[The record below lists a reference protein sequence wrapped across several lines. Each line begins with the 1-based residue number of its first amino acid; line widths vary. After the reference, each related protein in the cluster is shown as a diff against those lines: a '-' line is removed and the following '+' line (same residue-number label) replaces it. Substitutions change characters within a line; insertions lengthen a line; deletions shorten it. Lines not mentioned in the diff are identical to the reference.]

1 MDLKHEPINMF
12 IIDIKIVESLKLKVW
27 KRYTMLTLIKY
38 KWCSQIKI
46 LMVLLDHVMLQ
57 QQTLNL
63 SGLPAKSVFLVLSR

>member
-1 MDLKHEPINMF
+1 MF

-63 SGLPAKSVFLVLSR
+63 SGLPAKSLFLVLSR

>member
-63 SGLPAKSVFLVLSR
+63 SGLPAKSLFLVLSR